1 MFTHIYKYR
10 LKELLRNKSGIFW
23 TLVFP
28 ILLGTLFSVTFGGI
42 MSRQEVL
49 KTIPVAVVNENEA
62 SYFNTLLT
70 ELSKEGDEQVFKLTY
85 VNASEAERL
94 LKDEKTDGIFH
105 VKDTVELKVKKA
117 SINQSILSSILDSY
131 VQIEHMIKKTEV
143 SNPQQISK
151 MVEAM
156 NANLD
161 LNQEIV
167 LSKGNQDFSQ
177 QYFYALLAMTALYA
191 SFFGLS
197 NAKVL
202 QANLSAI
209 AARRVT
215 APFGKV
221 RLLLAEFAAAVTV
234 HFGIML
240 VVMAYLNFG
249 LKIDFGDKVLPVLFL
264 ILVGSVMG
272 VSMGFFVGCIGKLNS
287 NAKEGILVCISLFLC
302 FFSGLYINTVKN
314 AIDQT
319 FPILNKINP
328 AVVLSDAFYSL
339 NIYDTYGRYF
349 ENILIL
355 LIFSMIFGFGGYLMA
370 RRKKYASL

>member
-117 SINQSILSSILDSY
+117 LINQSILSSILDSY

-156 NANLD
+156 NSNLD

-272 VSMGFFVGCIGKLNS
+272 VSMGFFVGCIGKLS
-287 NAKEGILVCISLFLC
+287 LNAKEGILVCISLFLC

>member
-202 QANLSAI
+202 QSNLSAI

>member
-117 SINQSILSSILDSY
+117 LINQSILSSILDSY

-156 NANLD
+156 NSNLD

>member
-131 VQIEHMIKKTEV
+131 VQIENMIKKTEV

-264 ILVGSVMG
+264 IFVGSLMG

-287 NAKEGILVCISLFLC
+287 NAKEGLLVCISLFLC

-319 FPILNKINP
+319 VPILNKINP

-339 NIYDTYGRYF
+339 NIYDTYGRYL
-349 ENILIL
+349 ENIVIL
-355 LIFSMIFGFGGYLMA
+355 LIFTAIFGLGGYLLA